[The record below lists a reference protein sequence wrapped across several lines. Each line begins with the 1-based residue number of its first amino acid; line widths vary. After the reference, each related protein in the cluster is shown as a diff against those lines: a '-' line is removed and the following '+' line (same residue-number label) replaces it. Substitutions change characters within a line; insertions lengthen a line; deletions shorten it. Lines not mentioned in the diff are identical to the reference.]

1 MDTNSLKPIEHIL
14 RSDTALDAAR
24 VSKVLDQIL
33 AAPAAATST
42 AKDIEEYVVT
52 VNMGCS
58 RVLKSRQ
65 PDAEKQLV
73 ESTRI
78 ALGYFASTPDAVQT
92 TLSQQLFFFYSTLNT
107 AVGEREWDDD

>member
-33 AAPAAATST
+33 AATST

-52 VNMGCS
+52 QNLACS

-73 ESTRI
+73 EATRI

-107 AVGEREWDDD
+107 AVGESVWNDD